1 MIGNGVMASRE
12 PVSVRAVEVAAM
24 LARRLPGSDPDR
36 LAAQLTGLRIRA
48 QHLTALATHLADHP
62 DALSSGRS
70 DGPACLRRVLEM
82 LALEHP
88 SVRRAQCST
97 CGSSGRL
104 PYRVNGTGLCA
115 TCYRRVHLVTCVRCG
130 GSGSPAARE
139 DEGTVCARCYSAD
152 PGRHEPCGVCGQ
164 QARVAARVE
173 GQARCQNCRPRQL
186 YTCGSCG
193 RDGQPAHA
201 IVADFGPLCS
211 TCYHR
216 RRTGQC
222 ERCGQVTAKL
232 RFNSATGPVI
242 CYRCWQ
248 PPYAT
253 CRSCGELRACERG
266 DRSGAPICVTCRGR
280 ARPLRACAFCGRLR
294 RLRSTLALGPICGPC
309 FATVRRAPGRCAH
322 CHQTRPLV
330 GADDQGA
337 RVCGPC
343 SGDGRDHACRQ
354 CGQIAL
360 LHADRRC
367 PTCIVTE
374 RVTDL
379 LTGPD
384 GVVPT
389 QLRGLHQLLL
399 TENPARAQ
407 IWLDHTKWSR
417 LLEALIAGGQPL
429 THELLDVIAGQRQSV
444 RHLRQALIHAG
455 ALPQRDESLAAV
467 EQWLDTLLTSIP
479 AHHAALINQPPPGQ
493 PHPRR

>member
-1 MIGNGVMASRE
+1 VRPLLQRRPGPPRALRGVRE
-12 PVSVRAVEVAAM
+12 
-24 LARRLPGSDPDR
+24 
-36 LAAQLTGLRIRA
+36 T
-48 QHLTALATHLADHP
+48 
-62 DALSSGRS
+62 
-70 DGPACLRRVLEM
+70 
-82 LALEHP
+82 
-88 SVRRAQCST
+88 
-97 CGSSGRL
+97 
-104 PYRVNGTGLCA
+104 
-115 TCYRRVHLVTCVRCG
+115 
-130 GSGSPAARE
+130 GSG
-139 DEGTVCARCYSAD
+139 G
-152 PGRHEPCGVCGQ
+152 
-164 QARVAARVE
+164 ARVE
-173 GQARCQNCRPRQL
+173 DQARCQNCRPRQL

-248 PPYAT
+248 PPYAI
-253 CRSCGELRACERG
+253 CRSCGKFRACERG
-266 DRSGAPICVTCRGR
+266 DRSGAPICATCRGR

-322 CHQTRPLV
+322 CNQTGPLV

-337 RVCGPC
+337 RFCGPC

-354 CGQIAL
+354 CGRIAL

-389 QLRGLHQLLL
+389 QH
-399 TENPARAQ
+399 
-407 IWLDHTKWSR
+407 
-417 LLEALIAGGQPL
+417 
-429 THELLDVIAGQRQSV
+429 QSV

-455 ALPQRDESLAAV
+455 ALPQRDEPLAAV
-467 EQWLDTLLTSIP
+467 EQWLDTPLTGIP
-479 AHHAALINQPPPGQ
+479 AHHAALIRPYASWSVL
-493 PHPRR
+493 HRARRRARQHGATASAGRYARSRIRAALKFLA